1 MINYWSTLLRGK
13 LRNSKLTKKIGDD
26 KLVVS
31 LILVAVGVLLCIF
44 YKTEIIAGV
53 KKGIEGISSQL
64 DELFTKLD

>member
-44 YKTEIIAGV
+44 YKEKI
-53 KKGIEGISSQL
+53 IEGVRGGIDDISAKISG
-64 DELFTKLD
+64 LFTD